1 MTRSVF
7 TADYRRLLGLL
18 VEARKRAGLTQ
29 AELAHTLARPQSYVS
44 KFERGERR
52 IDVIE
57 LIDVAA
63 ALGTDPCDFV
73 RRLQR
78 ARTAKRRRT

>member
-7 TADYRRLLGLL
+7 TEDYRRFLGLL
-18 VEARKRAGLTQ
+18 VDARKKAGVTQ
-29 AELAHTLARPQSYVS
+29 AELAEALARPQSYVS

-57 LIDVAA
+57 LLDIAA
-63 ALGTDPCDFV
+63 ALRTDPCDLLKK
-73 RRLQR
+73 LQR
-78 ARTAKRRRT
+78 RRSKRVS

>member
-7 TADYRRLLGLL
+7 TDDYQRFLRLL
-18 VEARKRAGLTQ
+18 VDARKQAGLTQ
-29 AELAHTLARPQSYVS
+29 AELAAALTRPQSYVS

-57 LIDVAA
+57 LLDIAA
-63 ALGTDPCDFV
+63 ALRTDPCDLLH
-73 RRLQR
+73 RLQR
-78 ARTAKRRRT
+78 RRSGKRLS

>member
-7 TADYRRLLGLL
+7 IDDYRRFLGLL
-18 VEARKRAGLTQ
+18 VDARTRAGLTQ
-29 AELAHTLARPQSYVS
+29 AELAAALARPQSYVS

-57 LIDVAA
+57 LLDIAA
-63 ALGTDPCDFV
+63 ALHTDPCDFI

-78 ARTAKRRRT
+78 RRSGKRVS

>member
-7 TADYRRLLGLL
+7 TEDYRRFLGLL
-18 VEARKRAGLTQ
+18 VDARRRAGLTQ
-29 AELAHTLARPQSYVS
+29 AELAAALTRPQSYVS

-57 LIDVAA
+57 LLDIAA
-63 ALGTDPCDFV
+63 ALRTDPCNFL

-78 ARTAKRRRT
+78 GRQAHKRPA